1 MKPPRVFIV
10 SLAGNLLLGILWVMA
25 HKSPP
30 AVTNPPAPAMTAPA
44 ATKAAAPARPIPPS
58 PSLSPTPSWQMI
70 ESKDFAQYA
79 ANLRAVGCPEWVVRN
94 VIVAGIDRFYHSSI
108 KLTPAYSPPWKNAD
122 RQRADSRVQSGRQSE
137 LESEKQALI
146 KAALGYEWDNRDE
159 EIWKQA
165 IASSLIFGFLPDDK
179 ISQVAALD
187 EKYARA
193 AAGIRTDAR
202 GILIDEDRARLQ
214 LLYQSLTA
222 EKSRL
227 LNPAESDELQLRVQA
242 AGYFTAYEFHLDGV
256 EVSDAELREITRY
269 SKAVRDE
276 AKGRFIEERNVT
288 EAERARRQAAFEQQ
302 IEILLGPARFAD
314 YRRAQDSNF
323 RETYD
328 FIQQNNLPKTAAIG
342 VYEARRAAE
351 DQMRE
356 IAADTSLSPTEQ
368 AAALSVLKTATA
380 NAISARL
387 GGAYQNYLAGPG
399 QWLESLAVPPQSQT
413 QGGVQ

>member
-1 MKPPRVFIV
+1 VKPPRVLIV
-10 SLAGNLLLGILWVMA
+10 SLAGNLLLGIIWSTA

-30 AVTNPPAPAMTAPA
+30 AAKNPPAPAMTAPA
-44 ATKAAAPARPIPPS
+44 AAEAATPAKPVTPIPNPPS
-58 PSLSPTPSWQMI
+58 TPSWQMI

-108 KLTPAYSPPWKNAD
+108 QLTPAYSPPWQNAD
-122 RQRADSRVQSGRQSE
+122 RQRADSRVQAGRESE

-165 IASSLIFGFLPDDK
+165 IASSLILGFLPDETV
-179 ISQVAALD
+179 SQVTALD

-193 AAGIRTDAR
+193 AESIRTDAH

-227 LNPAESDELQLRVQA
+227 LCPADLDELQLRGQA
-242 AGYFTAYEFHLDGV
+242 AGYFTAYEFHLDSV
-256 EVSDAELREITRY
+256 AVNDMELREITRY
-269 SKAVRDE
+269 SQAVKDMARE
-276 AKGRFIEERNVT
+276 RFDAEGNVT
-288 EAERARRQAAFEQQ
+288 EAERVRRQAAFEQQ
-302 IEILLGPARFAD
+302 IETLLGPARFAD
-314 YRRAQDSNF
+314 YQRAQDSNF
-323 RETYD
+323 RETYG

-368 AAALSVLKTATA
+368 AMALAVLKAATA
-380 NAISARL
+380 NAISDRL

-399 QWLESLAVPPQSQT
+399 QWLKSLAVPPQSQT
-413 QGGVQ
+413 QGGAQ

>member
-1 MKPPRVFIV
+1 VKPPLIFIV
-10 SLAGNLLLGILWVMA
+10 SLAGNLLLGIIWATA

-30 AVTNPPAPAMTAPA
+30 AVTNPPAPAMTVPA
-44 ATKAAAPARPIPPS
+44 ATEAATPAKPITPTPNPPS
-58 PSLSPTPSWQMI
+58 TPSWQMI

-94 VIVAGIDRFYHSSI
+94 VIVAGIDRFYHRSI
-108 KLTPAYSPPWKNAD
+108 KLTPAYSPPWQNAD

-146 KAALGYEWDNRDE
+146 KASLGYEWDNRDE

-165 IASSLIFGFLPDDK
+165 IASSLILGFLPEEK
-179 ISQVAALD
+179 ISQVTALD

-193 AAGIRTDAR
+193 AESIRADAH

-227 LNPAESDELQLRVQA
+227 LSPAELDELQLRVQA
-242 AGYFTAYEFHLDGV
+242 AGYFAAYEFHLDGV
-256 EVSDAELREITRY
+256 AVNDAELREITRY
-269 SKAVRDE
+269 SKAVKDV
-276 AKGRFIEERNVT
+276 AKGRFIEERNMT
-288 EAERARRQAAFEQQ
+288 EVERARRQAAFEQQ
-302 IEILLGPARFAD
+302 VETLLGPARFAD

-328 FIQQNNLPKTAAIG
+328 FIQQINLPKTAAIG

-368 AAALSVLKTATA
+368 ATALSVLKTVTA

-399 QWLESLAVPPQSQT
+399 QWLESPAVPPQSPT
-413 QGGVQ
+413 QGGAQ

>member
-1 MKPPRVFIV
+1 MKPPRIFIV
-10 SLAGNLLLGILWVMA
+10 SLAGNLLLGIIWATA
-25 HKSPP
+25 HKSPA
-30 AVTNPPAPAMTAPA
+30 AVTNPPAPALTAPA
-44 ATKAAAPARPIPPS
+44 ATGAAATAKPITPTPNPPS
-58 PSLSPTPSWQMI
+58 TLSWQMI

-94 VIVAGIDRFYHSSI
+94 VIVAGIDGFYHSNI
-108 KLTPAYSPPWKNAD
+108 KLTPAYSAPWQNAD
-122 RQRADSRVQSGRQSE
+122 RQRAAARVQSGRQSE

-146 KAALGYEWDNRDE
+146 KASLGYEWDNRDE

-165 IASSLIFGFLPDDK
+165 IVSSLVLGFLPDEK
-179 ISQVAALD
+179 VSPVTALD
-187 EKYARA
+187 DKYARA
-193 AAGIRTDAR
+193 AESIRTDAH

-214 LLYQSLTA
+214 LLYQSLTT

-227 LNPAESDELQLRVQA
+227 LNPDELAELQLRIQA
-242 AGYFTAYEFHLDGV
+242 AGYFTACEFHLDSV
-256 EVSDAELREITRY
+256 EVNEAELREITGY
-269 SKAVRDE
+269 SKAVQDM
-276 AKGRFIEERNVT
+276 AKGRFVEERNVT
-288 EAERARRQAAFEQQ
+288 EAERVRRQATFEQQ
-302 IEILLGPARFAD
+302 IETLLGPARNAD

-368 AAALSVLKTATA
+368 AAALSVLKAATA
-380 NAISARL
+380 NAISTRL

-399 QWLESLAVPPQSQT
+399 QWLESLAGPPQSQT
-413 QGGVQ
+413 QGGAQ